1 MASRC
6 LVRGSINV
14 DEFFQGKGFDDIVS
28 PGQTISSTN
37 LVRRPG
43 GKGANQAAAIARAG
57 GLVDLVSAVGH
68 DGTWVRDELT
78 ASGVNTE
85 SVAVVQVHLVSF
97 SASDLVSNSR
107 RKAPDARSS
116 KCRRA
121 ENSIILFKGAND
133 STLPSHTIHPDTTHL
148 VLQNEIPLKDT
159 LDYLSIASARN
170 IASVFN
176 PSPMPSAEELL
187 HFPWNDL
194 TWLVVNNGEMREICV
209 ALGLAIPPAL
219 PSAAVDCARVLL
231 HLLAKHTPKT
241 KIVCTS
247 AVMGCSQDW
256 ARKTGLRAR
265 RQATR
270 IKSRYDGCGDCFTG
284 YLVAGLMD
292 LSVDKRMTT
301 SRSSGE
307 RHRPR
312 ECVWKSRVQW
322 RASLWPLTLML
333 V

>member
-85 SVAVVQVHLVSF
+85 SVAVVQESTGRAIIQVSQ
-97 SASDLVSNSR
+97 SG
-107 RKAPDARSS
+107 
-116 KCRRA
+116 

-241 KIVCTS
+241 KIVCTL
-247 AVMGCSQDW
+247 GGDGLL
-256 ARKTGLRAR
+256 ARLGEEDPVYVPAAKLLGSNRDTTGA
-265 RQATR
+265 
-270 IKSRYDGCGDCFTG
+270 GDCFTG

-292 LSVDKRMTT
+292 LSVGQTDDYVAVLRRATQAAGMCVEKPGAMASIPLASDVDARMK
-301 SRSSGE
+301 SSG
-307 RHRPR
+307 
-312 ECVWKSRVQW
+312 
-322 RASLWPLTLML
+322 
-333 V
+333 

>member
-1 MASRC
+1 MAPRC

-28 PGQTISSTN
+28 PGQTISSTK

-85 SVAVVQVHLVSF
+85 SVAVVQVHLVSI
-97 SASDLVSNSR
+97 SAAALISV
-107 RKAPDARSS
+107 
-116 KCRRA
+116 
-121 ENSIILFKGAND
+121 LFKGANC

-159 LDYLSIASARN
+159 LDYLSITSARN

-194 TWLVVNNGEMREICV
+194 TWLVVNSGEMREICV

-241 KIVCTS
+241 KIVCTL
-247 AVMGCSQDW
+247 GGDGLL
-256 ARKTGLRAR
+256 ARLGEEDPVYVPAAKLLGSNRDTTGA
-265 RQATR
+265 
-270 IKSRYDGCGDCFTG
+270 GDCFTG

-292 LSVDKRMTT
+292 LLVGQTDDYVAVLRRATQAAGMCVEKPGAMASIPLASDVDARMK
-301 SRSSGE
+301 SSG
-307 RHRPR
+307 
-312 ECVWKSRVQW
+312 
-322 RASLWPLTLML
+322 
-333 V
+333 